1 MRKKNEGI
9 RTLIFLTGILL
20 ISSCE
25 PISIKD
31 YQMEPYSGAF
41 TWTEVTKK
49 AAWSNRYDHA
59 AVVFKGKMWI
69 FGGYD
74 SGRMKGDTYL
84 EDIWNSTNGK
94 DWTLVTDSA
103 PWKGRRGHTV
113 TVFDDGTGEALY
125 LVGGFEVDEATGYRQ
140 YTNDCWK
147 SADGITW
154 TQIKKRTY
162 TVEDMNA
169 DFMPRFNHACVAATH
184 GGKNYL
190 YLIGG
195 ATMLENAVG
204 AYSFLYF
211 HDVWRSENG
220 ISWVKLDNNDFG
232 QRSEQAVCFDP
243 STGRIYMHGGN
254 HSVAFDNDSLY
265 NQPVKYYFDLW
276 WTDDGIKW
284 IADTT
289 LSVIRAGHSMV
300 MYDHSLWMLP
310 GKVDNYEH
318 LRYTDAERL
327 GDLYFTYQKEEG
339 KAWVLDSKGSA
350 FSGRH
355 SYATLEFDNKIW
367 VLGGETGDNGP
378 NNDVWCGSI
387 GN

>member
-1 MRKKNEGI
+1 
-9 RTLIFLTGILL
+9 
-20 ISSCE
+20 
-25 PISIKD
+25 
-31 YQMEPYSGAF
+31 
-41 TWTEVTKK
+41 
-49 AAWSNRYDHA
+49 
-59 AVVFKGKMWI
+59 
-69 FGGYD
+69 
-74 SGRMKGDTYL
+74 
-84 EDIWNSTNGK
+84 
-94 DWTLVTDSA
+94 
-103 PWKGRRGHTV
+103 
-113 TVFDDGTGEALY
+113 
-125 LVGGFEVDEATGYRQ
+125 
-140 YTNDCWK
+140 
-147 SADGITW
+147 
-154 TQIKKRTY
+154 
-162 TVEDMNA
+162 
-169 DFMPRFNHACVAATH
+169 
-184 GGKNYL
+184 
-190 YLIGG
+190 
-195 ATMLENAVG
+195 MLENAVG